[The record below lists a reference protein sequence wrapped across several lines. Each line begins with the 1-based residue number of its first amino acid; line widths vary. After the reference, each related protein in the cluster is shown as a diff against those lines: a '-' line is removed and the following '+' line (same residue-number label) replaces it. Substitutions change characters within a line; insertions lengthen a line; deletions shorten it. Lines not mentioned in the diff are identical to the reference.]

1 MKLINKKDK
10 LLNKTILL
18 RLFNNKLINL
28 AIMIL
33 IFFLT
38 LFFTM
43 YYSISLK
50 TYDLKVGETA
60 PTDIKAPIDIE
71 DKEAT
76 AKQIK
81 KAIESVEPKSKLD
94 PTIQIDI
101 KKKVEKFFKSL
112 YETRELYKNGDM
124 NLKQSV
130 DVLKNY
136 GIDFEEKDLDYLIK
150 AQTSEVESIES
161 YVYEVIIQVMST
173 GINEEELDTEKEKI
187 TEYFQSLEGF
197 TDQMKIIAIT
207 LVNNSIKANSF
218 FDEDLTQEKID
229 EAIKKVD
236 KVFVKKGQIIV
247 SEGEIIG
254 ESQYRLLIDAGLVN
268 NKDNNKIAIYLGLA
282 ILILI
287 LEFVILAYIYF
298 FNKKLIYEISKLYLI
313 MIVFLIIFLIA
324 KPISSISEFLVPVAT
339 ASMLIGILVNPYIAI
354 IINLVLTTMIV
365 LLTGSNIIVYVTLI
379 ISGTLGAIS
388 ASNTHQRSNIFLS
401 GVIVAFANL
410 FIISSL
416 GFIND
421 IEIKK
426 ILIDGFY
433 GILNGILCSI
443 LTIGSLPLWEYLF
456 RILTPIKLLELS
468 NPNHP
473 LLKRMLMEAPG
484 TYHHSIIVGNLSES
498 AAQAIGANSLLA
510 RVSAY
515 YHDIGKLMRP
525 YFFKENQITS
535 DNPHD
540 KLTAKISA
548 TIIKNHVKDGVSL
561 ALKYNLPKE
570 IIDII
575 QQHHGTTL
583 IKYFYHKAIS
593 KEDKSNPVDSKIYK
607 YEGPKP
613 KTKESAIVLISDSV
627 EAAVRCLPE
636 PTKENISQLVNKII
650 DDKIEAG
657 QLNDCNLTFNDIET
671 IKIALINTL
680 LGIFHERIEYPEINE
695 EELEVSN

>member
-38 LFFTM
+38 VFFTM

-298 FNKKLIYEISKLYLI
+298 LNKKLIYEISKLYLI

>member
-38 LFFTM
+38 VFFTM